1 MIPGTAGTDTESFGK
16 ESNMASTDIL
26 LEREGRVGVIKFNR
40 PERLN
45 ALSYD
50 MLDLLGEHIRTVQ
63 SDDEIR
69 ALVLTGEGRAFCAGT
84 DLQELQSGER
94 ASNGSSSTVVRAK
107 DATEPGPWSF
117 TNLRVPVV
125 AAINGAAVG
134 LGAEMTAMCDRR
146 VASEQA
152 RVGWVF
158 PHRGLVPDAGVGTWL
173 LPRIVGVSRAA
184 RILFS
189 GEIMDASTL
198 LELGVV
204 EKVVEPENLMDEAM
218 AVAASMSQGSP
229 LAIGEIKRLL
239 YQGLTRDV
247 ADHLSD
253 NAETLG
259 RMFESADHKEGVSSF
274 LEKRQPEWV
283 GR

>member
-1 MIPGTAGTDTESFGK
+1 
-16 ESNMASTDIL
+16 MAETDIL
-26 LEREGRVGVIKFNR
+26 LEREGRVGVVKFNR

-50 MLDLLGEHIRTVQ
+50 MLDLLGEHIRTIQ
-63 SDDEIR
+63 ADDAIR
-69 ALVLTGEGRAFCAGT
+69 AVVVTGEGRAFCAGT
-84 DLQELQSGER
+84 DLQELQSGAR
-94 ASNGSSSTVVRAK
+94 AASGSSSSVVRAK
-107 DATEPGPWSF
+107 DEAEPAPWSF

-134 LGAEMTAMCDRR
+134 LGAEMTAMCDAR
-146 VASEQA
+146 VASESA

-189 GEIMDASTL
+189 GEIMDASTM
-198 LELGVV
+198 LELGLV
-204 EKVVEPENLMDEAM
+204 EKVVAPDQLMDTALATAE
-218 AVAASMSQGSP
+218 SLSQGSP

-239 YQGLTRDV
+239 NQGLTRDV
-247 ADHLSD
+247 GEHLAD
-253 NAETLG
+253 NAATMN
-259 RMFESADHKEGVSSF
+259 RMFQSADHKEGVSSF
-274 LEKRQPEWV
+274 LEKRDPKWV